1 MARIKDNLQ
10 KEILR
15 EVMCND
21 FRNNDIEIGIT
32 NYLDY
37 GYKVQGPTIHKKLD
51 RELKIKLKEVI
62 SKLK

>member
-15 EVMCND
+15 EVMYND

-37 GYKVQGPTIHKKLD
+37 GHKVQGADYTQ
-51 RELKIKLKEVI
+51 KIR
-62 SKLK
+62 